1 VNVFGDLVGS
11 ICDFLLTFL
20 PEGGLLAT
28 LVAAA
33 CSVLSDLFDIIGSV
47 VA

>member
-20 PEGGLLAT
+20 PEGGLLAS

-33 CSVLSDLFDIIGSV
+33 CSFLSDVFDVIGGF